1 MQAVYFIQTGG
12 SALSNTSQILLLYL
26 YPPMQNTIKVENYV
40 LCTTCGCYD
49 IGTHYMFAVCF
60 ILGHVPIDYID

>member
-1 MQAVYFIQTGG
+1 
-12 SALSNTSQILLLYL
+12 
-26 YPPMQNTIKVENYV
+26 MQNTIKVENYV
-40 LCTTCGCYD
+40 LCTTCVCYD